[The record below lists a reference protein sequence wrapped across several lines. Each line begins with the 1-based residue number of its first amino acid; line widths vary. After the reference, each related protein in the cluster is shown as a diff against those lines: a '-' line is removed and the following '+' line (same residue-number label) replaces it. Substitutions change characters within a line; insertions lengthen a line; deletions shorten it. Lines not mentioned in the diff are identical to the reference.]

1 MNRTH
6 FTKTAFLF
14 GLCFIF
20 LFSGC
25 HTLKQPEKIEE
36 PLNYTDE
43 DVIKTEIERIN
54 QMKDSEPVKALW
66 RAVLLG
72 KEDVI
77 NDCYDLVKVHY
88 QKAVDE
94 KNPLDASRY
103 YTSLKT
109 VRNDQRLE
117 LIGEKLAA
125 LNETEAFILE
135 KTDAMNP
142 STVADCVKATVTIW
156 VDKGIKLE
164 NGSGMA
170 DIVIG
175 SGFFIDKRGY
185 LITNHHV
192 ISDVVNP
199 KYEGFSRLYI
209 KMQPDTDTKIP
220 AKVVGYDSILDLA
233 LLKVEVEPEFV
244 LSLGSSS
251 DLSIG
256 DKVSAIGTPIGLEGT
271 LTSGIISSTDRKLLT
286 LGNVFQIDAAVN
298 PGNSGGPLIDEKMQ
312 VQAIVFAGSLQS
324 QGLNFAIPVEY
335 LKQELQFLYAG
346 GDIKHSWIA
355 AYGRTANKG
364 RKKLGL
370 EVQYVIP
377 GGTACMSGLKDGD
390 LIVEVAGQ
398 QINSLDEFQ
407 YIIMAYGP
415 GTLIDCKYQDEET
428 NIQTAYLYLDVRSKE
443 PSALAY
449 QSDFVTGS
457 FIPIFGMKLKRSSTT
472 VRSLYVIDKVVRGG
486 IADETSF
493 SEGDEINVRDV
504 QIDKENKYIAA
515 QLYTKRKTKG
525 YLDVPIVLSN
535 SLDSPFYF

>member
-1 MNRTH
+1 M
-6 FTKTAFLF
+6 A
-14 GLCFIF
+14 
-20 LFSGC
+20 C
-25 HTLKQPEKIEE
+25 HTLKQPESVEQ

-43 DVIKTEIERIN
+43 DVILSEIDRIN
-54 QMKDSEPVKALW
+54 QMKENEPVKALW

-77 NDCYDLVKVHY
+77 DECYNLVKVHY
-88 QKAVDE
+88 QKAIDE
-94 KNPLDASRY
+94 KNTLDAYRY

-109 VRNDQRLE
+109 VKNDQRLE
-117 LIGEKLAA
+117 LLGEKLNS
-125 LNETEAFILE
+125 LNETDSFILE
-135 KTDAMNP
+135 KTEEMNP
-142 STVADCVKATVTIW
+142 STVADCIKATVTIW

-192 ISDVVNP
+192 IADVVNP
-199 KYEGFSRLYI
+199 KYEGFSRLYV

-220 AKVVGYDSILDLA
+220 AKVIGYDSILDLA

-298 PGNSGGPLIDEKMQ
+298 SGNSGGPLIDENMR
-312 VQAIVFAGSLQS
+312 VQAIVFAGILQS

-335 LKQELQFLYAG
+335 LKQELQQLYAG
-346 GDIKHSWIA
+346 GEIKHAWISS
-355 AYGRTANKG
+355 YGRTANKG
-364 RKKLGL
+364 RKKVGL

-377 GGTACMSGLKDGD
+377 GGSGCMAGLKDGD
-390 LIVEVAGQ
+390 LIVEIAGQ
-398 QINSLDEFQ
+398 QISSLDEFQ
-407 YIIMAYGP
+407 YIIMGYQP
-415 GTLIDCKYQDEET
+415 GTLIDCRYQDENKE
-428 NIQTAYLYLDVRSKE
+428 IKTAYIYLELRSKE
-443 PSALAY
+443 PGALVY

-457 FIPIFGMKLKRSSTT
+457 FIPIFGMKLKHSSTSN
-472 VRSLYVIDKVVRGG
+472 RNLYIIEKVVRGG

-493 SEGDEINVRDV
+493 SEGDEITVRDV
-504 QIDKENKYIAA
+504 KIDKENKYIAA

-525 YLDVPIVLSN
+525 YLDVPIILSN